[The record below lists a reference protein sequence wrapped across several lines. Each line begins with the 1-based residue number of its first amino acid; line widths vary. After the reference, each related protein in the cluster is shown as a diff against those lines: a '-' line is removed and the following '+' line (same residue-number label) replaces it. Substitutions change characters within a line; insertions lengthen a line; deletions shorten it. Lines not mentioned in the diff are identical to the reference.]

1 MITGFN
7 TDVKH
12 KTKVYH
18 VQTEDKG
25 RENPKIET
33 LVYHGGEI
41 LDSIKIPYDNDPPLP
56 EKEIS
61 KMMEGQHK
69 KIIRNI
75 KIGKFDDPSDD
86 KWDLGDHSLDEAV
99 LAYLSENQTQEK
111 IEIIVEGLET
121 LVPGG
126 KSSLKFKITHGTSTS
141 SSPVEMA
148 KIRVK
153 LMCPKNTP
161 RVIGKGETN
170 SDGIMQIPIN
180 LPIDSITS
188 ECSLKIQVFSV
199 EGTAE
204 KQFLLA

>member
-12 KTKVYH
+12 KTTVYH

-33 LVYHGGEI
+33 LVYLGGEI

-56 EKEIS
+56 ESTIS
-61 KMMEGQHK
+61 KMMESQHK

-75 KIGKFDDPSDD
+75 KIGKFDDHNDD
-86 KWDLGDHSLDEAV
+86 TWDIGDHSLDEAV
-99 LAYLSENQTQEK
+99 LAYLSENQTQEQ
-111 IEIIVEGLET
+111 IEIEMNGLET

-126 KSSLKFKITHGTSTS
+126 KSSLTFRVLNGAAATPI
-141 SSPVEMA
+141 ERA

-153 LMCPKNTP
+153 LMCPETP
-161 RVIGKGETN
+161 PQTIGEGETKE
-170 SDGIMQIPIN
+170 DGSAQIAIS
-180 LPIDSITS
+180 LPIDSHARK
-188 ECSLKIQVFSV
+188 CSIKVQIFSV
-199 EGTAE
+199 IGTAE
-204 KQFLLA
+204 KQFLIA